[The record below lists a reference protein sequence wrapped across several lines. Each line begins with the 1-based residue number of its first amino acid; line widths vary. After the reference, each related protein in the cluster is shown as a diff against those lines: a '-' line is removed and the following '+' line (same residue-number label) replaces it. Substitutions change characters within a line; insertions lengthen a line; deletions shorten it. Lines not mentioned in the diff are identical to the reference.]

1 MARQARIKNEFGIFY
16 IQQTSS
22 QDQLLFRNEVDRQH
36 FLDLVKHGAENFQFE
51 LISYC
56 VLSDSEYHM
65 VLKLNGSD
73 LSKIMKSINI
83 SYAMYRKESHQLF
96 KDRYKSQWIEGDEA
110 LAELMSR
117 LHCEE
122 KALSHW
128 NWLCAR
134 ESISNPSSP
143 KPCQDCIK
151 DIETAQKWI
160 QTQCDTLH
168 LTFTQVLKDKGL
180 RNEWILQIRKKSTLS
195 LKEIGELFGGI
206 SESSVCKII
215 KDCH

>member
-1 MARQARIKNEFGIFY
+1 MARQARVKSEFGIFY
-16 IQQTSS
+16 IQQTSR
-22 QDQLLFRNEVDRQH
+22 QDQLLFRNEADRQY
-36 FLDLVKHGAENFQFE
+36 FLDLLRQASDNFQFQ

-56 VLSDSEYHM
+56 VFSENEYHM

-83 SYAMYRKESHQLF
+83 SYAMYRNESHQLF
-96 KDRYKSQWIEGDEA
+96 KDRYKSEWIESDEA
-110 LAELMSR
+110 LEALMTK

-128 NWLCAR
+128 NQNCVR
-134 ESISNPSSP
+134 ESSSS
-143 KPCQDCIK
+143 PCQDCIK
-151 DIETAQKWI
+151 NMEAAHKWI
-160 QTQCDTLH
+160 EGECEKHQLI
-168 LTFTQVLKDKGL
+168 FSQVLKDKGL

-195 LKEIGELFGGI
+195 LKEIGALFGGI

>member
-1 MARQARIKNEFGIFY
+1 MARQARVKSEFGIFY
-16 IQQTSS
+16 VQQTSR
-22 QDQLLFRNEVDRQH
+22 QDQLLFRTEADRQY
-36 FLDLVKHGAENFQFE
+36 FLDLIRQGAENFQFE

-56 VLSDSEYHM
+56 VLSENEYHM

-73 LSKIMKSINI
+73 LSKVMKSINI

-96 KDRYKSQWIEGDEA
+96 KDRYKSQWIENDEA
-110 LAELMSR
+110 LEALMSK

-122 KALSHW
+122 KAHSHW
-128 NWLCAR
+128 NQFCSR
-134 ESISNPSSP
+134 EVPEN
-143 KPCQDCIK
+143 PCQDCIK
-151 DIETAQKWI
+151 TIESAQKWLNERCI
-160 QTQCDTLH
+160 EQH
-168 LTFTQVLKDKGL
+168 LTFEQVLKDKGL
-180 RNEWILQIRKKSTLS
+180 RNQWILQIRKKSTLS